1 MERHIRL
8 EYMAN
13 EELQKRDI
21 EIKPGQRT
29 GYRVN
34 SADESLCFCVWVDD
48 VTYIIPLQNLALV
61 EMKV

>member
-1 MERHIRL
+1 MDRYIRL
-8 EYMAN
+8 EYMADG
-13 EELQKRDI
+13 ELQKLKL

-34 SADESLCFCVWVDD
+34 SANESHCFCTWIDD
-48 VTYIIPLQNLALV
+48 VTYIVPLQSLALV